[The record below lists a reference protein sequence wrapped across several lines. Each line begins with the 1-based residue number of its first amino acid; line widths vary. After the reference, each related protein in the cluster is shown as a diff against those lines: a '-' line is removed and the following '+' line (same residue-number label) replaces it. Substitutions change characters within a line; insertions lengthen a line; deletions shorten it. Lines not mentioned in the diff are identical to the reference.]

1 MQNKIKIGNMK
12 TYKFILT
19 LFVATIFASCQ
30 QTEFPE
36 FNSNNE
42 MSSIE
47 CVVVKEAKM
56 NAAGSKPE
64 DTIEKFQGTIATNG
78 IISFSSLSGLT
89 DEQKTKATFKAV
101 VPVTA
106 TIVEKD
112 GAGNVIGSGIGG
124 QRTISKK
131 TYYFYV
137 VAANGAERKY
147 VIAFN

>member
-1 MQNKIKIGNMK
+1 
-12 TYKFILT
+12 
-19 LFVATIFASCQ
+19 
-30 QTEFPE
+30 
-36 FNSNNE
+36 

-64 DTIEKFQGTIATNG
+64 DTIEKFQGTIASNG

-89 DEQKTKATFKAV
+89 DEQKTKASFKAV

-147 VIAFN
+147 VITFN